1 MDTADIFDVTLFQ
14 TPTLCI
20 NGQAV
25 NLSTKKGEA
34 LLYYLLIEGKA
45 SRDRL
50 ATLIWGDKSAEQA
63 KRHLR
68 DALYLLR
75 RQIGDVIIAADRYTL
90 CLNPTYRIMCDTTL
104 LESGDISVYHGD
116 FLRDFHLPDSVEYEL
131 WVERIRE
138 RFRSMYLHRLSELI
152 TQADEANDQEHMES
166 LLQHYLREEPLS
178 ESMTV
183 LLMQLYQRKKE
194 YGKAAAIYQRL
205 YKLLSDE
212 MGIAPLKGT
221 AALYYDIM
229 EEWNR
234 QAENTYSIHDED
246 LSNRQTDYTMLEE
259 SLASSHTLRAIV
271 LSGAPGVGKTYMVNR
286 LLSSAKLNAQFRITA
301 TCYKSKQ
308 NTPLYVWQSISASLS
323 QFIIDKNIPISE
335 SYLNALSPS
344 IPSSGQQPP
353 ADFYSMIPMNVA
365 LLNGIRIVAKQYPLL
380 LIFENIQWM
389 DPDSLNLLDHT
400 MRTIDRG
407 GILVLAT
414 CSPPFSD
421 GLSAFFNA
429 AQEDHLLLLHT
440 LLPFTREETFLFIEQ
455 YSKKHFSDQA
465 KERIYA
471 ETNGNA
477 FMLLRLLDYLCK
489 SSGDVLFQLSVKDEL
504 TFRTNGLGK
513 DSLNILNMI
522 AMFPEYAPYEAL
534 CQLSRKPSMDLLL
547 ICHDL
552 SQRMIINEYTDGGQL
567 AISFVRSEYREHI
580 YSNIPPFDRKVIHKA
595 IVDVLTS
602 IPPDK
607 VPDREA
613 VLEYQCRQ
621 AGDPLGALEHKVTHM
636 VTYIGG
642 TYDLFQLQNV
652 RFAGAEN
659 TDTQIEKIEQELNQL
674 QYDYKNDP
682 RLNSIRELILY
693 LKSIYG
699 ISTGNYTMGLPAVH
713 EMLLRC
719 SRDSQMQVI
728 AHRQMAN
735 YAIQIHN
742 LSLLEEHVNAG
753 LATSKRCNDQANLAA
768 LERYLGFLYI
778 LQGNYRQAREAL
790 NHSLDIIDKAYLP
803 GIPHDAQAS
812 YAHNYIGDSY
822 LKEGNY
828 QKALAEYETALKII
842 EPHSYMTCR
851 PIFYSG
857 KGQALLALGEYS
869 AAKAAFEN
877 ALKQFSIAR
886 NLFAESIALSF
897 SALFACADRD
907 YARTEALLQK
917 AEQKA
922 NQYQSLYSRSVLELI
937 KAILRKHFDLTGSGE
952 LLAILDHPYA
962 YYASQAFLYGSLGC
976 FERELLTNLFTAK
989 REQDDLLHGLW
1000 SDEDTQK
1007 N

>member
-1 MDTADIFDVTLFQ
+1 MDTADTFDITLFQ

-20 NGQAV
+20 NGQSI

-34 LLYYLLIEGKA
+34 LLYYLLIERKA

-50 ATLIWGDKSAEQA
+50 ATLIWGDNSAEQA

-90 CLNPTYRIMCDTTL
+90 CLNPIYHIHCDTAL
-104 LESGDISVYHGD
+104 LENGDISVYRGD

-131 WVERIRE
+131 WVERNRE
-138 RFRSMYLHRLSELI
+138 KFRSLYLHRLSELI
-152 TQADEANDQEHMES
+152 AQAEEADDQERMEG
-166 LLQHYLREEPLS
+166 LLQRYLREEPLS
-178 ESMTV
+178 ENMTV
-183 LLMQLYQRKKE
+183 LLMRLYQRREE

-205 YKLLSDE
+205 YKQLSDE

-221 AALYYDIM
+221 AALYYNIM

-234 QAENTYSIHDED
+234 QADNTHGIHDEK
-246 LSNRQTDYTMLEE
+246 LSSRQTDYAMLKE
-259 SLASSHTLRAIV
+259 SLSASRTLRAIV
-271 LSGAPGVGKTYMVNR
+271 ISGAPGVGKTYMVNR
-286 LLSSAKLNAQFRITA
+286 LLSSVNVPFRITA
-301 TCYKSKQ
+301 SCYKSKQ
-308 NTPLYVWQSISASLS
+308 NSPLYIWQSISSSLS
-323 QFIIDKNIPISE
+323 QFIIDKSIPVPE
-335 SYLNALSPS
+335 VYLNALSPFLPPAS
-344 IPSSGQQPP
+344 QKQPP
-353 ADFYSMIPMNVA
+353 ADFYSMVPLNVA
-365 LLNGIRIVAKQYPLL
+365 LLNCIRITAKRYPLL
-380 LIFENIQWM
+380 FIFDNIQWM
-389 DPDSLNLLDHT
+389 DSASLDLLDHV
-400 MRTIDRG
+400 MRTIDYNG
-407 GILVLAT
+407 LLILAT

-421 GLSAFFNA
+421 DLSAFFNA

-440 LLPFTREETFLFIEQ
+440 LLPFTRDETFLFIEQ
-455 YSKKHFSDQA
+455 YSENRFSEQD
-465 KERIYA
+465 KERIYT

-489 SSGDVLFQLSVKDEL
+489 SGGDVLYRLSVKDEL
-504 TFRTNGLGK
+504 EFRTNGLGK
-513 DSLNILNMI
+513 DSLNVLNMI
-522 AMFPEYAPYEAL
+522 SMFPEYAPYEVL
-534 CQLSRKPSMDLLL
+534 CQLSQKPSMDLLL
-547 ICHDL
+547 TCHDL

-567 AISFVRSEYREHI
+567 AISFVRPEYRDHI
-580 YSNIPPFDRKVIHKA
+580 YSAISPFDKKVIHKA

-602 IPPDK
+602 ISPDK
-607 VPDREA
+607 VSNREA

-621 AGDPLGALEHKVTHM
+621 AGDTLGALEHKVTRM

-652 RFAGAEN
+652 RSASTEN
-659 TDTQIEKIEQELNQL
+659 TGGKIEETEQELNQL
-674 QYDYKNDP
+674 QYDFKNDP
-682 RLNSIRELILY
+682 RLNRIRELILY
-693 LKSIYG
+693 LKAIYG
-699 ISTGNYTMGLPAVH
+699 ISTGNYTLGLPAIH

-719 SRDSQMQVI
+719 GRDSQMQVI

-742 LSLLEEHVNAG
+742 LMLLEEHVKAG
-753 LATSKRCNDQANLAA
+753 LACAKRCKDRENLAA
-768 LERYLGFLYI
+768 LERYMGFLYI
-778 LQGNYRQAREAL
+778 LQGNYRQARETL
-790 NHSLDIIDKAYLP
+790 HHSLDIIDKAYSP

-828 QKALAEYETALKII
+828 QEALSEYQTALRVI

-857 KGQALLALGEYS
+857 KGQALLALGEY
-869 AAKAAFEN
+869 AAARDAFQN
-877 ALKQFSIAR
+877 ALEQFSVVR

-897 SALFACADRD
+897 SALFACADKN
-907 YARTEALLQK
+907 YARTKELLQYAAQK
-917 AEQKA
+917 AE
-922 NQYQSLYSRSVLELI
+922 QYQSLYSRSILELV
-937 KAILRKHFDLTGSGE
+937 KAVLRKHFDLIGDNDE
-952 LLAILDHPYA
+952 LSSILDHPYA

-989 REQDDLLHGLW
+989 QEQDDMLYGLW
-1000 SDEDTQK
+1000 SYQDPVGV
-1007 N
+1007 